1 MKCRKDG
8 VSKPRKGSY
17 LMHQKS
23 DILWKVVMEEVFE
36 DLLRFVFPDAD
47 KVYDMER
54 GFEFLDKE
62 LAEINPDPAKRK
74 GTKYADKLVKVFSRE
89 GQEEWVLCHV
99 EVQGN
104 TKAKERPLF
113 AARMFRYFIRIWD
126 KHQKPVSAVAIFTG
140 SDAKMMPARFE
151 YGYRDTR
158 VRYDFPTVSILD
170 FTDEELEKSNNPFA
184 QVVLVARTALL
195 EKKMEELDLL
205 ELKILIATKLLNKG
219 FAEKKIWAILVFLED
234 YIFFKK
240 PEMNRTFIK
249 RIQPHDKYNIMGID
263 EYVKQRAMEKGL
275 EEGREKGLEEGR
287 EEGRRE
293 EQEKSV
299 KAFLAN
305 TDFSVSK
312 IAGLVGVSVS
322 LVKKVKETLSPR
334 LQAK

>member
-1 MKCRKDG
+1 MERRDDD
-8 VSKPRKGSY
+8 VSKPRKDSF
-17 LMHQKS
+17 LTHQKS

-36 DLLRFVFPDAD
+36 DLLRFVFPDTD

-62 LAEINPDPAKRK
+62 LAEMNPDPAKRT
-74 GTKYADKLVKVFSRE
+74 GTKYADKLVKVFNRD

-99 EVQGN
+99 EVQGY

-170 FTDEELEKSNNPFA
+170 FADEELEKSNNPFA

-195 EKKMEELDLL
+195 EKKMGEKDLL
-205 ELKILIATKLLNKG
+205 DLKILIAKKLLNKG
-219 FAEKKIWAILVFLED
+219 FPEKKIRAILVFLEG

-240 PEMNRTFIK
+240 SEMNRIFKEEIK
-249 RIQPHDKYNIMGID
+249 PYDKYNIMGID
-263 EYVKQRAMEKGL
+263 EYIKQEAR
-275 EEGREKGLEEGR
+275 EEGLREGR

-293 EQEKSV
+293 EREKTV

-312 IAGLVGVSVS
+312 VAELLEVPVS
-322 LVKKVKETLSPR
+322 LVKKVKAGVSKTL
-334 LQAK
+334 QVK